1 MANIFKGI
9 SIEAVTDILKAMK
22 KNDTAV
28 IRVSGKD
35 RDGERKYNVNL
46 NLGIE
51 NISKLF
57 GQGIIE
63 TE

>member
-9 SIEAVTDILKAMK
+9 SIEMVADILKAMK

-28 IRVSGKD
+28 IIITGKD

-46 NLGIE
+46 NLGIDDT
-51 NISKLF
+51 SKLF
-57 GQGIIE
+57 GEGIVE
-63 TE
+63 AE